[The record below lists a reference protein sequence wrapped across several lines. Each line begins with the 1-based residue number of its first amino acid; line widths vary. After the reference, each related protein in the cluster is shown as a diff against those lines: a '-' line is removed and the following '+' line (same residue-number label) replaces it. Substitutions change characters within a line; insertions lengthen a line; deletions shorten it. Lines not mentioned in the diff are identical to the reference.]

1 MGGTWLHVT
10 EKGVTGGIPLSEIHR
25 LRDTTKIGETITF
38 RSDRYY
44 EVALSG
50 WVGKP
55 RIITSKVMAKYPNVF
70 QLENGEIH
78 TWVDYML
85 GKQM

>member
-1 MGGTWLHVT
+1 MAMRYFAPK
-10 EKGVTGGIPLSEIHR
+10 EIEGGIPLEVIHD
-25 LRDTTKIGETITF
+25 LRDSTKIGETIKF
-38 RSDRYY
+38 RSNRYY

-50 WVGKP
+50 YVGKP
-55 RIITSKVMAKYPNVF
+55 RIIEAKVVEKYPNVF
-70 QLENGEIH
+70 KLDNGEVH